1 QLSLLLSNAEKHKDN
16 PEFQKDMFE
25 TLDFSV
31 QKMKLLLQ
39 KLGRGDSVERPAPL
53 DIDKLLQQ
61 AVALKSSVEPK
72 PVLEIMDSG
81 MKVLAN
87 WERLERVIGHI
98 IQNAVEA
105 TARDGHVTVR
115 LLRQDNNA
123 VIEVKDTGQGMT
135 EEFIRERLYKPFD
148 STKSAGMGIG
158 VFESREYITELG
170 GQLEVSSQPTK
181 GTTFRMSLP
190 LHSNVVHTIETVE

>member
-1 QLSLLLSNAEKHKDN
+1 LSLLLSNAEKHKNN

-39 KLGRGDSVERPAPL
+39 KLGRGASAETPTTL
-53 DIDKLLQQ
+53 NMDKLLQQ
-61 AVALKSSVEPK
+61 AVASKSAVDPK
-72 PVLEIMDSG
+72 PVLEIMDAG
-81 MKVLAN
+81 LRVRAN

-105 TARDGHVTVR
+105 TPRDGQVNVR
-115 LLRQDNNA
+115 LRQQEKNA

-135 EEFIRERLYKPFD
+135 EEFIRERLFKPFD

-170 GQLEVSSQPTK
+170 GQLEVTSKPMQ
-181 GTTFRMSLP
+181 GTTFRISLP
-190 LHSNVVHTIETVE
+190 LHGNVVHTTETVE